1 MKQVTR
7 LDKKT
12 WKHLDIY
19 YIGYIDKKPDWNVDS
34 VNPLYLMI
42 NRFYGHIEEENG
54 VKYLTITDISR
65 NSNVLKKYDQLFSGI
80 KHHIKK
86 LIIVIVNM
94 TKITKKIEFLSDDSF
109 IGQNGIFSN
118 SYCNYQMCF

>member
-65 NSNVLKKYDQLFSGI
+65 NSNALKKHNQLFSGI

-109 IGQNGIFSN
+109 IGQNGKFSN

>member
-65 NSNVLKKYDQLFSGI
+65 NSNVLKKHNQLFSGI

-109 IGQNGIFSN
+109 IGQNGKFSN